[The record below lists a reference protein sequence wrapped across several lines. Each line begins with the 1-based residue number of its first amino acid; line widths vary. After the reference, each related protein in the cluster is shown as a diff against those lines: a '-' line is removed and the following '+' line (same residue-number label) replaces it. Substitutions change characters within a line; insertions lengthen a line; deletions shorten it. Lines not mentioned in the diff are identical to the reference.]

1 VYEAILSSARELG
14 FKEDEDGN
22 ELFDFALIHVAHSR
36 IRSRLS
42 CFAKLVQAQPNI
54 VPRVKE
60 IVTAKES
67 EMVSLTLY

>member
-1 VYEAILSSARELG
+1 MYEAILSSARELG
-14 FKEDEDGN
+14 FREDEDGN
-22 ELFDFALIHVAHSR
+22 ESFDFALILVAHSR
-36 IRSRLS
+36 IQSRLS

-67 EMVSLTLY
+67 EVAS